1 MLFIYKKVALQIN
14 AIESLDL
21 ETDSTLLIAS
31 EFQARGYHVYYY
43 KPSDLFW
50 KDDHLFAYVIA
61 LSIGKQRYKKLTIKM
76 LLPLRNFDFILIRQ
90 NPPFDEQYLSTT
102 YLLETVSAVFFINH
116 PQAIR
121 NVPEKLSILQFSNLI
136 PETIVCHSL
145 DHSKTF
151 MCKHPIFIAKP
162 LYSCGGDGVIKIRA
176 YKSQDIVI
184 LKNMF
189 LKYRFLMLQE
199 FLPIVTSDGDKRVI
213 IIDNVIIGAVQR
225 IPKKRDFRANS
236 ILGGAIHRTSL
247 GAQEKQISVIIA
259 NFLKSKNIL
268 FTGLDLLGGKL
279 IEINVT
285 SPTCL
290 QALNKI
296 IKVKSEVFIVDCIEK
311 RITRKF

>member
-1 MLFIYKKVALQIN
+1 M
-14 AIESLDL
+14 
-21 ETDSTLLIAS
+21 
-31 EFQARGYHVYYY
+31 
-43 KPSDLFW
+43 
-50 KDDHLFAYVIA
+50 KDICQF
-61 LSIGKQRYKKLTIKM
+61 
-76 LLPLRNFDFILIRQ
+76 
-90 NPPFDEQYLSTT
+90 
-102 YLLETVSAVFFINH
+102 H
-116 PQAIR
+116 P
-121 NVPEKLSILQFSNLI
+121 ILQFSNLI